1 MIASIENF
9 LNGLIGNQTVEQLDE
24 RELNVACAALLVHCA
39 KVDGEQCRIED
50 KKIREILSNS
60 FDLSGSDVDAVIET
74 ATAQQ
79 ENAVD
84 LHRFTRVIHK
94 SMDREGRLRVVR
106 LLWEMANADGTIG
119 PEERNLVSVMAQL
132 LDVEG
137 HDAVALRQDVL
148 AQSKLR
154 KANE

>member
-9 LNGLIGNQTVEQLDE
+9 LNGLIGNPPAEQLDE

-39 KVDGEQCRIED
+39 RADGEQCGIEAD
-50 KKIREILSNS
+50 KLREILSNS
-60 FDLSGSDVDAVIET
+60 FDLSGADADAVIET

-79 ENAVD
+79 EKAVD

-137 HDAVALRQDVL
+137 HDAVALRQAVL
-148 AQSKLR
+148 KQSKSR
-154 KANE
+154 KTN